1 MLQKFTYGEA
11 FKIRIVFRWNL
22 ESLVYNVVDY
32 FMSNRIDLLFAIL
45 LYTPVFYVTGTKS

>member
-11 FKIRIVFRWNL
+11 FKIRIVFHWNL